1 MILRV
6 CKIVPSERSTRRYRY
21 TMIHDIWNMRVG
33 LDPKILVEIVAN
45 IKFPLII
52 DSSARYIPLVY
63 SDWSKV
69 PDDKKNVAWQVIL
82 VTKKNRIFHSD
93 FVALENNYVT
103 IFIYIVL
110 GAVSLPAEGER
121 YKTLCMC
128 HLNNMW
134 KILNMN

>member
-82 VTKKNRIFHSD
+82 VTKKTVYFIVILLLLKIIMLLFLYILFQEQFHFQQRERD
-93 FVALENNYVT
+93 TKLCVCVT
-103 IFIYIVL
+103 LITCGRF
-110 GAVSLPAEGER
+110 
-121 YKTLCMC
+121 
-128 HLNNMW
+128 
-134 KILNMN
+134 